1 MMSPLHAHI
10 NAVLKRATQ
19 DVVLGG
25 DDDDEADTH
34 MNAVFIRH
42 SHECSFHKCS
52 FHKTLT

>member
-34 MNAVFIRH
+34 MNAVFINAVFIRH
-42 SHECSFHKCS
+42 SHECSFC
-52 FHKTLT
+52 KTLT